1 MKTKLIVML
10 THHDKTVP
18 DALSVF
24 TAAKDLPVD
33 CWGFKD
39 VGLPRPQM
47 AELLSALKAAGKTTF
62 LEVVSYS
69 EEECMRGARL
79 AAEMGFDYLMGTLF
93 YPSVWA
99 YLKDKPVKY
108 MPFVGHVSGSP
119 SVLEG
124 SVEEIVAEG
133 RQLAAQGVYGFDIL
147 AYRHKDDPEGL
158 ARTFV
163 GEMPVPVV
171 VAGSI
176 NDRDRMQFVED
187 IGAWGYTMGS
197 ALFEG
202 KFVPNGTFRDN
213 LAAVCSMMET
223 IQRQEQR

>member
-10 THHDKTVP
+10 THHDKTVS
-18 DALSVF
+18 DAAAVF
-24 TAAKDLPVD
+24 ETAKDLPVD

-39 VGLPRPQM
+39 VGLPRAQM
-47 AELLSALKAAGKTTF
+47 AELLAALKAAGKTAF

-99 YLKDKPVKY
+99 YLKEQNVKY

-124 SVEEIVAEG
+124 SVEEIIAEG
-133 RQLAAQGVYGFDIL
+133 RQLAAQGVHGFDIL
-147 AYRHKDDPEGL
+147 AYRHANDPEGL
-158 ARTFV
+158 ARAFV
-163 GEMPVPVV
+163 GAMEVPVV

-176 NDRDRMQFVED
+176 NDRARMQLVED

-197 ALFEG
+197 ALFDA

-213 LAAVCSMMET
+213 LSAVCEMMEG
-223 IQRQEQR
+223 IE